1 MKGVIIVMWLLL
13 IIIIAFVYYSNNGS
27 FGTFSIGKKDPDELL
42 RERFVKGEID
52 ESKYL
57 QMKETLKK

>member
-1 MKGVIIVMWLLL
+1 MMWILI
-13 IIIIAFVYYSNNGS
+13 IIIIAFVYYNNNGNL
-27 FGTFSIGKKDPDELL
+27 GNLSIGKKNPDELL

-52 ESKYL
+52 ESTYL